1 MLIGIYSV
9 DEVILEPEEEGPGI
23 FKHPIFLSLQSSVDP
38 NFLKSPLEGQTVI
51 APKGHNPHAILKPC
65 ILVPDR
71 DEGGLNSLVEGVD
84 EHISANGQFIFI
96 NECPM
101 CKLVDDGDDDSTLY
115 SINFKEEDVA
125 VVILVDDIEI
135 VVAIGGTSKHGVS
148 LGLGQIGKDLVY
160 FLDFIFF
167 LELQ

>member
-1 MLIGIYSV
+1 
-9 DEVILEPEEEGPGI
+9 
-23 FKHPIFLSLQSSVDP
+23 
-38 NFLKSPLEGQTVI
+38 
-51 APKGHNPHAILKPC
+51 
-65 ILVPDR
+65 
-71 DEGGLNSLVEGVD
+71 
-84 EHISANGQFIFI
+84 
-96 NECPM
+96 M

-115 SINFKEEDVA
+115 SINFKEEDIA